1 MERSSTEDRRSGM
14 RDAFRKFD
22 DDGSGTIDA
31 GELVAILTRET
42 GSGTAMSL
50 EEAKALIAEF
60 DTNGDGRLDI
70 EEYMN
75 AMVMGNMQKS
85 RAVDDE
91 TSLKQ
96 KVEAICVALGIDAEE
111 TMAATVAKAEQQM
124 ELESDG
130 GALLGRVDKLYDMLI
145 DDG

>member
-1 MERSSTEDRRSGM
+1 M